1 MSRAIGP
8 RPPFAAGNAAL
19 AWVLI
24 AAVWGLIA
32 LTWLAWAAARLAA
45 LAAGRGHV
53 PAFGTRWASALVHGR
68 TAQAWPGT
76 PTPLVAVTGGILA
89 VLLAGVTAIAW
100 RLIARSMTKPGD
112 PVAAL
117 SRDKSIRQLAQSQAA
132 EQGIRLRPS
141 LTGARPGSLAPAD
154 IGLVLGRLK
163 QPGGNGPDLYA
174 SWEDTVLAFMGPRS
188 GKTTSLGIPYVLS
201 APGAVIATSNKAD
214 LWAATAGLRAASGS
228 AVWVFDPQR
237 ITAAGQRW
245 WWNPL
250 AGLTSVEAA
259 HRLASHFVLTIDDES
274 KRDIWGPAA
283 QELLTSLLLAAA
295 ASRRTL
301 RDVSRW
307 LDDPGSPTP
316 AELLD
321 DAGYRA
327 LGSALRGAQHGA
339 PETRDGIYQTAR
351 TAAKCLHDEEI
362 MAWVTPPRGRRL
374 PAFDPYRFPV
384 TRDTLYLL
392 TESRSAAAP
401 LIAGLTDTTMRAGR
415 RRAEQAG
422 GRLDPPVVA
431 MLDEAANICRI
442 ADLPDQYSHLGSRGM
457 VPVTILQSYEQGE
470 MVWGAKGMAA
480 LWGAAT
486 RKLIGASVHSPR
498 LARDVALL
506 VGHHDVP
513 VRSVSVG
520 DGRASEQI
528 SFQRRLILEAADIA
542 AIERGTAL
550 LLSAGTRPALLDL
563 RPWYASPDAP
573 RIDAA
578 RLRAEAAIQHA
589 AQAAGSPAPSS
600 GGAAPAGHLTG
611 RRHDSRSRG
620 PVRGGRG
627 RPA

>member
-1 MSRAIGP
+1 MLPGRASGCGP
-8 RPPFAAGNAAL
+8 RWPAPGPAG
-19 AWVLI
+19 
-24 AAVWGLIA
+24 
-32 LTWLAWAAARLAA
+32 
-45 LAAGRGHV
+45 
-53 PAFGTRWASALVHGR
+53 
-68 TAQAWPGT
+68 
-76 PTPLVAVTGGILA
+76 
-89 VLLAGVTAIAW
+89 
-100 RLIARSMTKPGD
+100 
-112 PVAAL
+112 
-117 SRDKSIRQLAQSQAA
+117 
-132 EQGIRLRPS
+132 
-141 LTGARPGSLAPAD
+141 LAPAD

-174 SWEDTVLAFMGPRS
+174 SWEDTLVAFMGPRS

-201 APGAVIATSNKAD
+201 APGAVIATSNKSD
-214 LWAATAGLRAASGS
+214 LWAATAELRAASGS
-228 AVWVFDPQR
+228 RVWVFDPQR

-250 AGLTSVEAA
+250 AALTSVEAA
-259 HRLASHFVLTIDDES
+259 HRLASHFVLTIDDDS

-295 ASRRTL
+295 ASGRTL
-301 RDVSRW
+301 REVSRW

-316 AELLD
+316 AGLLE
-321 DAGYRA
+321 DAGYPA
-327 LGSALRGAQHGA
+327 LGSALRGTQHGA

-374 PAFDPYRFPV
+374 PVFDPSRFPV

-392 TESRSAAAP
+392 TESRSAASP
-401 LIAGLTDTTMRAGR
+401 LIAGLTDTTLRAGR

-422 GRLDPPVVA
+422 GRLDPPMVA

-442 ADLPDQYSHLGSRGM
+442 ADLPDLYSHLGSRGM

-470 MVWGAKGMAA
+470 TVWGAKGMAA
-480 LWGAAT
+480 LWGAST

-498 LARDVALL
+498 LARDVAVL

-528 SFQRRLILEAADIA
+528 SYQRRLILEAADIA

-550 LLSAGTRPALLDL
+550 LLSAGNRPALLDL
-563 RPWYASPDAP
+563 RPWYASPGANQ
-573 RIDAA
+573 IDAA
-578 RLRAEAAIQHA
+578 RLRAEAAIQRA
-589 AQAAGSPAPSS
+589 AQGDVPADGLPASGDGASPA
-600 GGAAPAGHLTG
+600 G
-611 RRHDSRSRG
+611 RAS
-620 PVRGGRG
+620 
-627 RPA
+627 

>member
-1 MSRAIGP
+1 
-8 RPPFAAGNAAL
+8 
-19 AWVLI
+19 
-24 AAVWGLIA
+24 
-32 LTWLAWAAARLAA
+32 
-45 LAAGRGHV
+45 
-53 PAFGTRWASALVHGR
+53 
-68 TAQAWPGT
+68 
-76 PTPLVAVTGGILA
+76 
-89 VLLAGVTAIAW
+89 
-100 RLIARSMTKPGD
+100 
-112 PVAAL
+112 
-117 SRDKSIRQLAQSQAA
+117 
-132 EQGIRLRPS
+132 
-141 LTGARPGSLAPAD
+141 
-154 IGLVLGRLK
+154 
-163 QPGGNGPDLYA
+163 
-174 SWEDTVLAFMGPRS
+174 MGPRS

-214 LWAATAGLRAASGS
+214 LWAATAGLRAAPGS

-250 AGLTSVEAA
+250 AGLASVEAA

-301 RDVSRW
+301 REVSRW
-307 LDDPGSPTP
+307 LDDPGSATP
-316 AELLD
+316 ADLLD

-470 MVWGAKGMAA
+470 MVWGDKGHGRPVGRGDQEAHRRQRPLA
-480 LWGAAT
+480 PA
-486 RKLIGASVHSPR
+486 RPR
-498 LARDVALL
+498 CRPPRRPPRRSRP
-506 VGHHDVP
+506 VG
-513 VRSVSVG
+513 
-520 DGRASEQI
+520 
-528 SFQRRLILEAADIA
+528 QRRRRPRQRAD
-542 AIERGTAL
+542 L
-550 LLSAGTRPALLDL
+550 L
-563 RPWYASPDAP
+563 
-573 RIDAA
+573 
-578 RLRAEAAIQHA
+578 
-589 AQAAGSPAPSS
+589 
-600 GGAAPAGHLTG
+600 AAPADPRS
-611 RRHDSRSRG
+611 RRHRVHRAG
-620 PVRGGRG
+620 KRAAALRRQPP
-627 RPA
+627 RPARPAALVRQP

>member
-1 MSRAIGP
+1 VSRALGP
-8 RPPFAAGNAAL
+8 RPPLAAGNAAL
-19 AWVLI
+19 AWLLL
-24 AAVWGLIA
+24 AVAWGLA
-32 LTWLAWAAARLAA
+32 GLAGLAWAAARLAA
-45 LAAGRGHV
+45 ALAGGHV
-53 PAFGTRWASALVHGR
+53 PPLSIRWVTAILHGR
-68 TAQAWPGT
+68 TGQAWPGT
-76 PTPLVAVTGGILA
+76 PTAMVAVTGA
-89 VLLAGVTAIAW
+89 VLALVLAAAAVTAW
-100 RLIARSMTKPGD
+100 RIIARHITRPGD

-117 SRDKSIRQLAQSQAA
+117 SRDRSIRQLARDSAA

-141 LTGARPGSLAPAD
+141 LAGDRPGRLAPAD

-163 QPGGNGPDLYA
+163 QPGGSGPDLYA
-174 SWEDTVLAFMGPRS
+174 SWEDTLVAFMGPRS

-201 APGAVIATSNKAD
+201 APGPVIATSNKAD
-214 LWAATAGLRAASGS
+214 LWAATAELRAASGS
-228 AVWVFDPQR
+228 AVWVFDPQH

-250 AGLTSVEAA
+250 AALTSVEAA
-259 HRLASHFVLTIDDES
+259 HRLASHFVLTIDDDT
-274 KRDIWGPAA
+274 KKDIWGPAA

-307 LDDPGSPTP
+307 LDDPGSPVP
-316 AELLD
+316 AGLLE
-321 DAGYRA
+321 DAGYPA

-362 MAWVTPPRGRRL
+362 MAWVTPPGGRPL
-374 PAFDPYRFPV
+374 PAFDPHRFPA

-392 TESRSAAAP
+392 TESRSAASP
-401 LIAGLTDTTMRAGR
+401 LIAGLTDTTLRAGR

-422 GRLDPPVVA
+422 GRLDPPMVA

-442 ADLPDQYSHLGSRGM
+442 ADLPDLYSHLGSRGM

-470 MVWGAKGMAA
+470 TVWGAKGMAA
-480 LWGAAT
+480 LWGAST

-498 LARDVALL
+498 LARDVAVL

-513 VRSVSVG
+513 VRSVSTG

-528 SFQRRLILEAADIA
+528 SYQRRLILEAADIA

-550 LLSAGTRPALLDL
+550 LLSAGNRPALLDL
-563 RPWYASPDAP
+563 RPWYASPDAA

-578 RLRAEAAIQHA
+578 RLRAEAAIQRA
-589 AQAAGSPAPSS
+589 AQAADPAGPPAS
-600 GGAAPAGHLTG
+600 GGRA
-611 RRHDSRSRG
+611 R
-620 PVRGGRG
+620 PVVHTGGRVT
-627 RPA
+627 

>member
-24 AAVWGLIA
+24 AAAWGLIA
-32 LTWLAWAAARLAA
+32 LAWLAWAAARLAA

-117 SRDKSIRQLAQSQAA
+117 SRDRSIRQLAQSQAA

-214 LWAATAGLRAASGS
+214 LWAATAELRAAPGS
-228 AVWVFDPQR
+228 RVWVFDPQR

-259 HRLASHFVLTIDDES
+259 HRLASHFVLTIDDGS

-316 AELLD
+316 ADLLD

-542 AIERGTAL
+542 AIKRGTAL
-550 LLSAGTRPALLDL
+550 LLSAGTRPALLGL

-589 AQAAGSPAPSS
+589 AQAAGSHPSPSS
-600 GGAAPAGHLTG
+600 GGAGPAGHL
-611 RRHDSRSRG
+611 SREAS
-620 PVRGGRG
+620 
-627 RPA
+627 